1 MVMKE
6 DEINSFIEHNT
17 LFKKKLPLLKGHVL
31 FKGVYGLN
39 DVEEETQD
47 ARWTLIVYST
57 INTHHW
63 NKWNFLKHPWV
74 LSQN

>member
-1 MVMKE
+1 LIDNVLISFGVINYLTLGWSMVMKE

-47 ARWTLIVYST
+47 AR
-57 INTHHW
+57 
-63 NKWNFLKHPWV
+63 
-74 LSQN
+74 